1 LFPGSLDGRPRETEM
16 ADLAELQ
23 SDLAGVQASIRN
35 IVANG
40 VSSVG
45 RSGRQATVLDLPALR
60 AQKKDLM
67 QEIAAA
73 RGAYQPVGVRF
84 KNPPG
89 AGVTAFD
96 PMHNSMGPRL

>member
-1 LFPGSLDGRPRETEM
+1 M
-16 ADLAELQ
+16 ADLAQLQ
-23 SDLAGVQASIRN
+23 ADLAGVEATMRN
-35 IVANG
+35 IIANG

-96 PMHNSMGPRL
+96 PEHNYMGPGI

>member
-1 LFPGSLDGRPRETEM
+1 M
-16 ADLAELQ
+16 ADLTELQ
-23 SDLAGVQASIRN
+23 SDLAGVKATIRN

-84 KNPPG
+84 KQVPG
-89 AGVTAFD
+89 AGVTALD
-96 PMHNSMGPRL
+96 PEHNYMGLAP